1 MQECMQK
8 NQLVTVEIEDMGA
21 GGEGIGK
28 VNG

>member
-28 VNG
+28 VK